1 MLKARSVVKA
11 AIGAALLTL
20 VTVAATL
27 LTLMFSTGSDDVGER
42 KAFFGSLVFETVDK
56 ANGATSITTG
66 VDNPVPVI
74 ALFLVLTVALTMVQ
88 IIYRGLKQR
97 RDQLLNEMPGN

>member
-1 MLKARSVVKA
+1 MRA

-27 LTLMFSTGSDDVGER
+27 LVLMFSTGSDDVGEH
-42 KAFFGSLVFETVDK
+42 KAFFGAMLFEQVEK
-56 ANGATSITTG
+56 ANGATSITVG
-66 VDNPVPVI
+66 IDNPVPVI
-74 ALFLVLTVALTMVQ
+74 ALFLVLTVAFTMAQ